1 MYYDKNGYIT
11 YNPTLEDRYWSKPK
25 DPTLYGGL
33 QNTFS
38 WKNLSLSFFLYF
50 QSGAVKYWSD
60 KTILIG
66 QAADNNL
73 LTEIYK
79 SYWKQP
85 GDKTWVP
92 LPMYDGVYPG
102 NPRKYDNNSDPG
114 MSLIYEK
121 TDFIKLK
128 NINLS
133 YSLPKKWLNRIR
145 IEGASVF
152 FNAYNV
158 FTATSYGGY
167 DLESTGNDRGL
178 YPQSKSYSIGVKLNF

>member
-1 MYYDKNGYIT
+1 
-11 YNPTLEDRYWSKPK
+11 
-25 DPTLYGGL
+25 
-33 QNTFS
+33 
-38 WKNLSLSFFLYF
+38 
-50 QSGAVKYWSD
+50 
-60 KTILIG
+60 
-66 QAADNNL
+66 
-73 LTEIYK
+73 
-79 SYWKQP
+79 
-85 GDKTWVP
+85 
-92 LPMYDGVYPG
+92 MYDGVYPG

-158 FTATSYGGY
+158 FTATSYGGIGY
-167 DLESTGNDRGL
+167 KVVFQCKGIGGNGL
-178 YPQSKSYSIGVKLNF
+178 DG